1 MTAKVRQANKTM
13 KQTILILGL
22 LNILV
27 LGAFSRPAA
36 APPLQAATPTQPTL
50 RAEAYDEDVNVR
62 SGPGTNY
69 DRVGTL
75 VRGQSGAIVGQ
86 AQTIHTWLKIIYIGG
101 PDNFGWVQQDVVR
114 VVGDLSQAPTVD
126 VPPTPTLPPAPT
138 SAITVTVVA
147 VGTPVAA
154 RLPTFTAPAP
164 VVLPT
169 LLPVQGVSESG
180 NFPPAIIIISL
191 FVLGGVAGLISLL
204 RRR

>member
-1 MTAKVRQANKTM
+1 M
-13 KQTILILGL
+13 KQTILIIGL

-27 LGAFSRPAA
+27 LGAFSRPVA
-36 APPLQAATPTQPTL
+36 APPPQAATPTLPPL

-62 SGPGTNY
+62 AGPGTEY
-69 DRVGTL
+69 ERVGTL
-75 VRGQSGAIVGQ
+75 VRGQSGGILGQ
-86 AQTIHTWLKIIYIGG
+86 AQTIGVWLKIVYIGG
-101 PDNFGWVQQDVVR
+101 PENTGWVSQDVVR
-114 VVGDLSQAPTVD
+114 VIGDLGLAPTV
-126 VPPTPTLPPAPT
+126 VPPPTPTLPPAPT
-138 SAITVTVVA
+138 SAITVTEAA

-154 RLPTFTAPAP
+154 RLPTFTASAP
-164 VVLPT
+164 VVQPT